1 MESLSETTW
10 DILICGTGL
19 QNSLLALAL
28 SRSKKKILHVDSK
41 KYYGNNEAAFSLQEL
56 DDWVTEAQKCSS
68 KSIFKNVKISKK
80 VISESLKLQ
89 SSRSYSL
96 SLSPQIIYT
105 KSSLLEYLISSKAYR
120 HIEFQAVGNW
130 WICDQENGSKMR
142 KIPTGREDIFRDKSI
157 DNRGKRNLMRF
168 LKSML
173 NDEEL
178 SQHCQD
184 FGQQTLDEYLDK
196 RFELPLYLRQ
206 VIAAITL
213 TLNPIHKTSV
223 EWAIPRISRY
233 LKSFGAFGPGFNAVV
248 PKWGGCAEIAQ
259 VACRACAVGGG
270 VYMLDTTIQSINPPE
285 EDRDGLKKILLSNG
299 SAISVKN
306 VVTNTGQFSEANMTV
321 SKIVAVVPSSLDS
334 LFNTSID
341 IAPVPAVCLVVFPPE
356 SIETQGITNSLPIYI
371 TIHSSGTGECPTDQ
385 CVLYGTTI
393 ASENSK
399 ALLESSVSNILKTVQ
414 GNRLES
420 LLSLSYDQE
429 SRITSHTKNPECV
442 VTEPF
447 VDPAFDDNILRSV
460 EREWK
465 FLTQEDEIPGTFM
478 NFEELPN

>member
-1 MESLSETTW
+1 MESLSETIW
-10 DILICGTGL
+10 DVLICGTGL

-56 DDWVTEAQKCSS
+56 EDWVTEAQKCSS
-68 KSIFKNVKISKK
+68 RSNFKNVKISKK

-105 KSSLLEYLISSKAYR
+105 KSSLLGNLISSKAYR
-120 HIEFQAVGNW
+120 HLEFQAVGNW
-130 WICDQENGSKMR
+130 WICDQENGLNMR
-142 KIPTGREDIFRDKSI
+142 KIPTGREDIFRDKAI

-168 LKSML
+168 LKLML
-173 NDEEL
+173 NEEEL
-178 SQHCQD
+178 LQHCHN
-184 FGQQTLDEYLDK
+184 FGQQMLDEYLDK
-196 RFELPLYLRQ
+196 RFELSPYLRQ

-213 TLNPIHKTSV
+213 SLNPIHKTSV
-223 EWAIPRISRY
+223 EWAIPRISLY

-270 VYMLDTTIQSINPPE
+270 VYMLGTTIQSIKPPE
-285 EDRDGLKKILLSNG
+285 EERESLTEVLLSNG
-299 SAISVKN
+299 SVIRVKN
-306 VVTNTGQFSEANMTV
+306 VVKNNEQPSETV
-321 SKIVAVVPSSLDS
+321 KTLSKIVAVVPSSLDT
-334 LFNTSID
+334 LFNTSGD

-356 SIETQGITNSLPIYI
+356 SIKTQNITNNSPIYI

-393 ASENSK
+393 SSENSK
-399 ALLESSVSNILKTVQ
+399 ALLESSVSKILKTVQ
-414 GNRLES
+414 GDELES

-429 SRITSHTKNPECV
+429 SRVTSHNKDHEFMV
-442 VTEPF
+442 IEPY
-447 VDPAFDDNILRSV
+447 VELAFDDNLLRSV

-465 FLTQEDEIPGTFM
+465 LLTQDDQVPGTFM
-478 NFEELPN
+478 NFDELQK